1 MTIVARVQRKT
12 RDLVRDA
19 AEDVLRARSSAVGAI
34 DRAEQWTFE
43 VPADAAQRDVHRIL
57 DETTLVVN
65 PNLHRYRLEGEGEA
79 DAPGTGARLEIV
91 VHDRVD
97 AKGAAVLRAVRERRG
112 IRSITGVS
120 RAVVWTLDVAG
131 SPADAERLAREVT
144 GGDGHGAGILANP
157 HSQDVTWR
165 VISG

>member
-1 MTIVARVQRKT
+1 MNVVARVQRKT

-19 AEDVLRARSSAVGAI
+19 AEDVLRARGAGVGAI
-34 DRAEQWTFE
+34 ERAEQWTFE
-43 VPADAAQRDVHRIL
+43 VPADAARADVQRIL

-65 PNLHRYRLEGEGEA
+65 PNLHRYRLEQGEA
-79 DAPGTGARLEIV
+79 EVAAGAGPRLEIV

-120 RAVVWTLDVAG
+120 RAVVWTLEVKG
-131 SPADAERLAREVT
+131 SDAESLAREVT
-144 GGDGHGAGILANP
+144 GEGGHGAGILANP

-165 VISG
+165 VIGA

>member
-19 AEDVLRARSSAVGAI
+19 AEDVLRARSAGFEAI

-43 VPADAAQRDVHRIL
+43 APADGAQRDVHRIL

-65 PNLHRYRLEGEGEA
+65 PNLHRYTLEGEEHPG
-79 DAPGTGARLEIV
+79 APPAGARVEIV
-91 VHDRVD
+91 VQDRVD

-112 IRSITGVS
+112 IRGITGVS

-131 SPADAERLAREVT
+131 SPADAERLANEVT

-157 HSQDVTWR
+157 HSQHVTWR

>member
-1 MTIVARVQRKT
+1 MTIVARVHRKT

-19 AEDVLRARSSAVGAI
+19 AEDVLRARSAPVAVI
-34 DRAEQWTFE
+34 DRAEQWTFRTTAE
-43 VPADAAQRDVHRIL
+43 DAQGDVHRIL

-65 PNLHRYRLEGEGEA
+65 PNLHRYRLEEETG
-79 DAPGTGARLEIV
+79 APGTGSRIEIV

-97 AKGAAVLRAVRERRG
+97 AKGASVLRAVRERRG

-120 RAVVWTLDVAG
+120 RAIVWTLDVTG
-131 SPADAERLAREVT
+131 SEEDAEQLARAVT

-157 HSQDVTWR
+157 HSQEVTWR